1 MTSTTGAKDMTLQQV
16 YWAMAHDW
24 YLYTGT
30 CTATG
35 KHTVYV
41 KDDMTA
47 GRKLEFNNYYDLRN
61 WAGY

>member
-1 MTSTTGAKDMTLQQV
+1 MTLQQV
-16 YWAMAHDW
+16 YWAMTHDW
-24 YLYTGT
+24 YLYAGT

-35 KHTVYV
+35 ITTVYV

-47 GRKLEFNNYYDLRN
+47 GRKLEFNNYDDLRN